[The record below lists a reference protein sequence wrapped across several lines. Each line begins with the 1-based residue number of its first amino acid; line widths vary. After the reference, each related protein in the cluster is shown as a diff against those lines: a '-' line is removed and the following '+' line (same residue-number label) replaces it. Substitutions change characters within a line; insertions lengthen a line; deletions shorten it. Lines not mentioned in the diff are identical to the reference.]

1 MKPIF
6 PTLLLYICTFAL
18 YAQKPAKP
26 CKPKVK
32 ANRDLAFEVRD
43 IGVRYGTWDDYGKE
57 VRMEGDSIVV
67 RKNGSRIT
75 GFKVK
80 NGRIAGDRYMEY
92 YPNGTLLLIDSLA
105 DPFSSWYATR
115 HYSFEARVVYMR
127 TFHENGMPDR
137 IVNYRKN
144 GEDSLRRSWYADGVL
159 RETVWCYPS
168 GYDSARYEWNREG
181 ILQHVKIPFT
191 KKYFYADGTLQS
203 VSKDTMITG
212 HPITRTHEYYPSG
225 ILKSVTYYNE
235 GSTPCHVWLYYTE
248 QGTLAQTVKKTPIDN
263 LPTMRWGEAVQ
274 ALDAE
279 FFAFVE
285 MLPQYPGGEK
295 SMESHINKNLAQAIC
310 ESPLPLEGT
319 YEIRFMVMENGVVK
333 FESVTGKNAEAIA
346 PKAEWTFNHMPQ
358 WKPGLQRGKKIN
370 SAMTVKLTCVKT
382 PKT

>member
-26 CKPKVK
+26 CKPKAK
-32 ANRDLAFEVRD
+32 ANRDLAFEVQD
-43 IGVRYGTWDDYGKE
+43 IGIRYSTWDDYGKE

-115 HYSFEARVVYMR
+115 HYSFEGRVVYMR

-181 ILQHVKIPFT
+181 ILRRIKVRASEKL
-191 KKYFYADGTLQS
+191 FYADGTLES
-203 VSKDTMITG
+203 ISKDTIITG
-212 HPITRTHEYYPSG
+212 RYITRKHEYYPSG
-225 ILKSVTYYNE
+225 ILKSVTYHND
-235 GSTPCHVWLYYTE
+235 GTPCLVWLYYTE
-248 QGTLAQTVKKTPIDN
+248 QGTLAQTVKKTPIAD
-263 LPTMRWGEAVQ
+263 LPEMRWGEAVEAPEPQ
-274 ALDAE
+274 FFTYVEVLPE
-279 FFAFVE
+279 FAD
-285 MLPQYPGGEK
+285 GEK
-295 SMESHINKNLAQAIC
+295 SLERHINKNMAQAIC
-310 ESPLPLEGT
+310 ESPKPLEGI
-319 YEIRFMVMENGVVK
+319 YEIRFMVMNNGTVK
-333 FESVTGKNAEAIA
+333 FEGITGQNAEAIA

-358 WKPGLQRGKKIN
+358 WKPGMLRGKKLN
-370 SAMTVKLTCVKT
+370 AAMTVKLVCVKV
-382 PKT
+382 PKG